1 MLLEEW
7 LRAHDGAAH
16 SSDIYAAGFSKHAIA
31 AGVRSGRMLRFR
43 RSWIALRECDSAIL
57 AAIGIG
63 GRLTCVSAA
72 RKLGL
77 WVPTHAGVHV
87 AVSPGAARIKT
98 EGLRVHWSTGPAPA
112 AARAVVDPLI
122 NVLHHVARCQELAAA
137 LAIWESA
144 LNKKLV
150 DAAVLERIEWHSE
163 RADHI
168 VALCTN
174 LSDSGLET
182 HFVDLMRAIGVAV
195 QQQVWIDGHPI
206 DALIG
211 DRLVV
216 QLDGFA
222 HHSSPADRRR
232 DIEADARLRLRGY
245 TVVRFDYYQVL
256 FQPDLVQNVI
266 RAAIAQGLHR
276 AA

>member
-77 WVPTHAGVHV
+77 WVPAHAGVHV

-98 EGLRVHWSTGPAPA
+98 EGLRVHWSTGPAPT

-144 LNKKLV
+144 LNKKFV

-163 RADHI
+163 RANHI
-168 VALCTN
+168 AALCTK